1 MLVLKINLFE
11 IERGHTP
18 NNKKKNRHAHTHTH
32 TSWGPK
38 GSLPGGP
45 RRVWLGTP
53 AGGPRTPR
61 GRPED
66 SQYGNPGFA
75 PQDAPGL
82 PGRTPR
88 GPRGLTRQ
96 NEKFRPC
103 LKKHF

>member
-18 NNKKKNRHAHTHTH
+18 NNKKKQTRTHTH

-66 SQYGNPGFA
+66 SQYGNPSGRPRA
-75 PQDAPGL
+75 ARAHPPGAQ
-82 PGRTPR
+82 
-88 GPRGLTRQ
+88 GPNPAERKIPTLL
-96 NEKFRPC
+96 EKTS
-103 LKKHF
+103 